1 MGRNHGYKPHKFII
15 PSYGLIYNFIYIYL
29 FIYFYICI
37 YAFIYL
43 FIFAPTHQI
52 LLSGT
57 SRRLRRGA
65 RSSNEEPRGVASG
78 NLFGQCQQQQT
89 EQLLQSHH
97 EVHGVELDLDPTRVG
112 EPIFHG
118 FKPHNFFWDLV
129 GGAITILKNDGVRQ
143 WEG

>member
-1 MGRNHGYKPHKFII
+1 MGHNHGYKPHKFII
-15 PSYGLIYNFIYIYL
+15 PSYGLVYNYIYIFIYL
-29 FIYFYICI
+29 FV
-37 YAFIYL
+37 YL

-97 EVHGVELDLDPTRVG
+97 EVHGVELDLDPMG
-112 EPIFHG
+112 WWSIFHR
-118 FKPHNFFWDLV
+118 FKPH
-129 GGAITILKNDGVRQ
+129 I
-143 WEG
+143 